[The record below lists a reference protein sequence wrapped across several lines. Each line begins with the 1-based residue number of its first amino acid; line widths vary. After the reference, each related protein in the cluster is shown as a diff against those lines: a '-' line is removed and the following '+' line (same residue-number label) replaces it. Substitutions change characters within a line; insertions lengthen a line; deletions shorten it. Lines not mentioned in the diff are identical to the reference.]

1 MKRVVFSA
9 SIRFSRQYQ
18 IWAEQLV
25 AAGIDVYVPAKEV
38 DEAKWSV
45 LSQQAKR
52 SLQRKLIDAH
62 HKEIDQADV
71 MFVFNLDG
79 YAGNSV
85 TLEIGY
91 ALGRGKP
98 VYALL
103 PDAELGRDVVYS
115 GYCKTVDELLAVL
128 Q

>member
-9 SIRFSRQYQ
+9 SVRFSEQYQ
-18 IWAEQLV
+18 EWARQLM
-25 AAGIDVYVPAKEV
+25 AAGIEVYVPIKEV
-38 DEAKWSV
+38 ADDEWSEMT
-45 LSQQAKR
+45 QQAQR
-52 SLQRKLIDAH
+52 SLQRRLVDDHHHQIDR
-62 HKEIDQADV
+62 ADIV
-71 MFVFNLDG
+71 FVFNQDG
-79 YAGNSV
+79 YVGNSV

-98 VYALL
+98 VYALQS
-103 PDAELGRDVVYS
+103 DAELGRDVMYS